1 MMPETMDQKQ
11 IIGLA
16 SLGIALCGYTPYIIN
31 VLRGKTKPHAF
42 TWLVWEV
49 LAVVGFGIQLRGDG
63 GPGTWLLGLTTIATL
78 VIFLLSLKY
87 GHKEFHI
94 TDKISLALAGAT
106 FIFWLLADQPLM
118 AAILISLIEAIGG
131 FFPTFRKSYK
141 LPYEET
147 IASYA
152 AYTISTALAIIALD
166 NRSLELVL
174 YPAAVMIMNIVFVV
188 FLLIRRAQV
197 LDK

>member
-1 MMPETMDQKQ
+1 MDSKQ
-11 IIGLA
+11 ILGLA
-16 SLGIALCGYTPYIIN
+16 SLGVAMCGYIPYIVN

-63 GPGTWLLGLTTIATL
+63 GPGTWLLGLTVLATMF
-78 VIFLLSLKY
+78 IFLLSLKY
-87 GHKEFHI
+87 GHKEIHI
-94 TDKISLALAGAT
+94 ADKISLALAGAT
-106 FIFWLLADQPLM
+106 FVFWILADQPLV

-141 LPYEET
+141 LPHEET

-152 AYTISTALAIIALD
+152 GYTISTALAIAALD
-166 NRSLELVL
+166 NRSIELIL
-174 YPAAVMIMNIVFVV
+174 YPASVMALNILFVV
-188 FLLIRRAQV
+188 FLLVRRRQV
-197 LDK
+197 KSR